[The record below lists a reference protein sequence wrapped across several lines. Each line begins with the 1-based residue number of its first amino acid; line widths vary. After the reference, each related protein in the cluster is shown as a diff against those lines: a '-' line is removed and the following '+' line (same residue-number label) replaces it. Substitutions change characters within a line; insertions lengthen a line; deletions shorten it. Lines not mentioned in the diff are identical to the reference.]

1 MYEVG
6 TNIGSRLYLLDSTDA
21 NYQLFK
27 LLNQEFTFDVD
38 LTTLPCGLNG
48 ALYFTNMAANGNLG
62 VGNNGAGAKFGTG
75 YCDAQCPADIKFIN
89 GAANFGTEGPC
100 CSEFDIWEANTI
112 SSAYTS
118 HSCANVGL
126 TACTTNAT
134 CGWGSANR
142 YTGNCDMDGCDWN
155 PYRMGDQTF
164 YGPGMTIDTTKTMT
178 IVTQFITS
186 DGTATGTLS
195 QVVRK
200 YVQNGIVYSTPES
213 SYIPFNSVSDAS
225 CAATKVAFANTAYQQ
240 GGLEQMTKVM
250 AEGMVLVMSLW
261 DDTAVGMVWLD
272 SLDPTNGSASTPGV
286 ARGTCSTTSGDVT
299 TDRADYPNAYVTYSN
314 IKVGDIGSTFS
325 GTAAS
330 SSTTA
335 ATTTTTAKATTT
347 TTKAAT
353 TTTKATTT
361 TAKAT
366 TTTTK
371 AATTTTTT
379 KAATTTTASNCSTK
393 WGQCG
398 GIGWTGPTCCVAST
412 CTPQAGNPYYSQCL

>member
-1 MYEVG
+1 
-6 TNIGSRLYLLDSTDA
+6 
-21 NYQLFK
+21 
-27 LLNQEFTFDVD
+27 
-38 LTTLPCGLNG
+38 
-48 ALYFTNMAANGNLG
+48 
-62 VGNNGAGAKFGTG
+62 
-75 YCDAQCPADIKFIN
+75 
-89 GAANFGTEGPC
+89 
-100 CSEFDIWEANTI
+100 
-112 SSAYTS
+112 
-118 HSCANVGL
+118 
-126 TACTTNAT
+126 
-134 CGWGSANR
+134 
-142 YTGNCDMDGCDWN
+142 
-155 PYRMGDQTF
+155 MGDQTF

-178 IVTQFITS
+178 IVTQFITT

-361 TAKAT
+361 TTKAATTTTKAT

-379 KAATTTTASNCSTK
+379 KAATTTTASNCSVK

>member
-1 MYEVG
+1 
-6 TNIGSRLYLLDSTDA
+6 
-21 NYQLFK
+21 
-27 LLNQEFTFDVD
+27 
-38 LTTLPCGLNG
+38 
-48 ALYFTNMAANGNLG
+48 
-62 VGNNGAGAKFGTG
+62 
-75 YCDAQCPADIKFIN
+75 
-89 GAANFGTEGPC
+89 
-100 CSEFDIWEANTI
+100 
-112 SSAYTS
+112 
-118 HSCANVGL
+118 
-126 TACTTNAT
+126 
-134 CGWGSANR
+134 
-142 YTGNCDMDGCDWN
+142 
-155 PYRMGDQTF
+155 MGDQTF

-325 GTAAS
+325 GTSAS
-330 SSTTA
+330 T
-335 ATTTTTAKATTT
+335 ATTTG
-347 TTKAAT
+347 
-353 TTTKATTT
+353 ATTT
-361 TAKAT
+361 TAVTTTVKTTTTVVTTTTAT
-366 TTTTK
+366 VTVTNCATTVTKTTTVAPTTTTK
-371 AATTTTTT
+371 TTTV
-379 KAATTTTASNCSTK
+379 APTTTTASGCTNAK
-393 WGQCG
+393 YAQCG
-398 GIGWTGPTCCVAST
+398 GIGYSGPTCCVAST
-412 CTPQAGNPYYSQCL
+412 CTLNNAYYSQCL